1 MKKSKGIS
9 NQMDMLNGSIFD
21 KILLFALPLAI
32 SSILQ
37 QLFNSVDVA
46 VVGRFASSE
55 ALAAVGS
62 NSSVISL
69 LINLFVGISVGANV
83 VIANYIGQGKTEK
96 IQDAVHTVMIVSLI
110 SGVFLLV
117 LGLMIARPILE
128 IMGTPENVID
138 LAVLYLHI
146 YFLGMPFLMIY
157 NFGAAVL
164 RSKGDTKRPLYC
176 LIISGVINACLN
188 LLFVI
193 VFKLSVAGVAIAT
206 VIADGVSAVLIIC
219 FLMNE
224 EETIRLRLNKLKI
237 KKSELIKVI
246 KIGVP
251 AGLQGVV
258 FSVSNVCIQTAINS
272 FGSDAVAGSA
282 TGLNFEYFTYDIAAA
297 FAQAAVT
304 FTSQNYGAGNLK
316 RCKKIFGLCMLF
328 GIGFTEILSIIFI
341 IWDDFFV
348 SIYTTSAAVA
358 VYGIIRMHHVCL
370 LEGVTATYEV
380 GSASLRGMGKSI
392 EPSIITILGTVVF
405 RMIWMVTVFKMVP
418 TYDMLMNVY
427 IASWIFTGGAIFVVY
442 FLHMKKTEANAAKKT
457 LCSTSL

>member
-96 IQDAVHTVMIVSLI
+96 IQDAVHTVMIISLI

-206 VIADGVSAVLIIC
+206 VIADGVSAVLIIY

-282 TGLNFEYFTYDIAAA
+282 TGLNFEYFTYFTISA
-297 FAQAAVT
+297 FVQAAVT
-304 FTSQNYGAGNLK
+304 FTSQNYGARNFK
-316 RCKKIFGLCMLF
+316 RCKKIFVYSMISSVVICGLM
-328 GIGFTEILSIIFI
+328 SAIFVVGR
-341 IWDDFFV
+341 DFFAE
-348 SIYTTSAAVA
+348 IYTTDKAVLEYA
-358 VYGIIRMHHVCL
+358 SIRMVHVLLFECL
-370 LEGVTATYEV
+370 ASSYEI
-380 GSASLRGMGKSI
+380 GGAALRG
-392 EPSIITILGTVVF
+392 LGYSMTPVVLTVLGSCVF
-405 RMIWMVTVFKMVP
+405 RLIWIYTVFNKFRSFE
-418 TYDMLMNVY
+418 MLMNVY
-427 IASWIFTGGAIFVVY
+427 PVSWIITGIAVLIAYAIVR
-442 FLHMKKTEANAAKKT
+442 KKLFKET
-457 LCSTSL
+457 

>member
-37 QLFNSVDVA
+37 QLFNSV
-46 VVGRFASSE
+46 

-282 TGLNFEYFTYDIAAA
+282 TGLNFEYFTYFTISA
-297 FAQAAVT
+297 FVQAAVT
-304 FTSQNYGAGNLK
+304 FTSQNYGARNFK
-316 RCKKIFGLCMLF
+316 RCKKIFVYSMISSVVICGLMS
-328 GIGFTEILSIIFI
+328 TIFVV
-341 IWDDFFV
+341 WRDFFAE
-348 SIYTTSAAVA
+348 IYTTDKAVLEYA
-358 VYGIIRMHHVCL
+358 SIRMVHVLLFECL
-370 LEGVTATYEV
+370 ASSYEI
-380 GSASLRGMGKSI
+380 GGAALRG
-392 EPSIITILGTVVF
+392 LGYSMTPAVLTVLGSCVF
-405 RMIWMVTVFKMVP
+405 RLIWIYTVFNKFRSFE
-418 TYDMLMNVY
+418 MLMNVY
-427 IASWIFTGGAIFVVY
+427 PVSWIITGIAVLIAYAIVR
-442 FLHMKKTEANAAKKT
+442 KKLFKET
-457 LCSTSL
+457 

>member
-206 VIADGVSAVLIIC
+206 VIADGVSAVLIIY

-282 TGLNFEYFTYDIAAA
+282 TELNFEYFTYFTISA
-297 FAQAAVT
+297 FVQAAVT
-304 FTSQNYGAGNLK
+304 FTSQNYGARNFK
-316 RCKKIFGLCMLF
+316 RCKKIF
-328 GIGFTEILSIIFI
+328 
-341 IWDDFFV
+341 
-348 SIYTTSAAVA
+348 
-358 VYGIIRMHHVCL
+358 VYSMI
-370 LEGVTATYEV
+370 
-380 GSASLRGMGKSI
+380 SS
-392 EPSIITILGTVVF
+392 VV
-405 RMIWMVTVFKMVP
+405 I
-418 TYDMLMNVY
+418 
-427 IASWIFTGGAIFVVY
+427 
-442 FLHMKKTEANAAKKT
+442 
-457 LCSTSL
+457 

>member
-96 IQDAVHTVMIVSLI
+96 IQDAVHTVMIISLI

-206 VIADGVSAVLIIC
+206 VIADGVSAVLIIY

-258 FSVSNVCIQTAINS
+258 FSISNVCIQTAINS

-282 TGLNFEYFTYDIAAA
+282 TGLNFEYFTYDIAGA

-304 FTSQNYGAGNLK
+304 FTSQNFGAGNMK
-316 RCKKIFGLCMLF
+316 RCRKIFWLCLLF
-328 GIGFTEILSIIFI
+328 GFGFTEILSVIFI
-341 IWDDFFV
+341 VWEDFFV

-358 VYGIIRMHHVCL
+358 AYGIIRMDRVCA
-370 LEGVTATYEV
+370 LEGLTATYEV
-380 GSASLRGMGKSI
+380 ASSCLRGTGKSL
-392 EPSIITILGTVVF
+392 EPSVITILGTVVF
-405 RMIWMVTVFKMVP
+405 RLIWLTTIFRMFT

-427 IASWIFTGGAIFVVY
+427 VASWLFTGCSMFVVY
-442 FLHMKKTEANAAKKT
+442 FFHMRKIDKLLGAR
-457 LCSTSL
+457 

>member
-96 IQDAVHTVMIVSLI
+96 IQDAIHNVMIISLI

-193 VFKLSVAGVAIAT
+193 VLKLSVVAIAT
-206 VIADGVSAVLIIC
+206 VIADGVSAVLIIY

-251 AGLQGVV
+251 AGLQGGL

-282 TGLNFEYFTYDIAAA
+282 TGLNFEYFTYFTISA
-297 FAQAAVT
+297 FVQAAVT
-304 FTSQNYGAGNLK
+304 FTSQNYGARNFK
-316 RCKKIFGLCMLF
+316 RCKKIFVYSMISSVVICGLM
-328 GIGFTEILSIIFI
+328 SAIFVV
-341 IWDDFFV
+341 WRDFFAG
-348 SIYTTSAAVA
+348 IYTTDKAVLEYA
-358 VYGIIRMHHVCL
+358 SIRMVHVLLFECL
-370 LEGVTATYEV
+370 ASSYEI
-380 GSASLRGMGKSI
+380 GGAALRG
-392 EPSIITILGTVVF
+392 LGYSMTPAVLTVLGSCVF
-405 RMIWMVTVFKMVP
+405 RLIWIYTVFNKFRSFE
-418 TYDMLMNVY
+418 MLMNVY
-427 IASWIFTGGAIFVVY
+427 PVSWVITGIAVLTAYAIVR
-442 FLHMKKTEANAAKKT
+442 KKLFKET
-457 LCSTSL
+457 

>member
-96 IQDAVHTVMIVSLI
+96 IQDAVHTVM
-110 SGVFLLV
+110 
-117 LGLMIARPILE
+117 
-128 IMGTPENVID
+128 
-138 LAVLYLHI
+138 
-146 YFLGMPFLMIY
+146 
-157 NFGAAVL
+157 
-164 RSKGDTKRPLYC
+164 KGDAKRPLYC

-206 VIADGVSAVLIIC
+206 VIADGVSAVLIIY

-282 TGLNFEYFTYDIAAA
+282 SGLNFEYFTYFTISA

-304 FTSQNYGAGNLK
+304 FTSQNYGARNFK
-316 RCKKIFGLCMLF
+316 RCKKIFVYSMISSVVICGLM
-328 GIGFTEILSIIFI
+328 SAIFVV
-341 IWDDFFV
+341 WRDFFAE
-348 SIYTTSAAVA
+348 IYTTDKAVLEYA
-358 VYGIIRMHHVCL
+358 SIRMVHVLLFECL
-370 LEGVTATYEV
+370 ASSYEI
-380 GSASLRGMGKSI
+380 GGAALRG
-392 EPSIITILGTVVF
+392 LGYSMTPAVLTVLGSCVF
-405 RMIWMVTVFKMVP
+405 RLIWIYTVFNKFRSFE
-418 TYDMLMNVY
+418 MLMNVY
-427 IASWIFTGGAIFVVY
+427 PVSWIITGIAVLIAYAIVR
-442 FLHMKKTEANAAKKT
+442 KKLFKET
-457 LCSTSL
+457 